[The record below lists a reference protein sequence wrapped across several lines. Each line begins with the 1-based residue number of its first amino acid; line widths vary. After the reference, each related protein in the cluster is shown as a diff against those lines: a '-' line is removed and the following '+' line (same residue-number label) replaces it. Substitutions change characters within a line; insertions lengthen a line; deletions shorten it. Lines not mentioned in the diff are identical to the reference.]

1 MRPGHDPAGG
11 RAATYNGAVS
21 IAGAALPDPR
31 AEPWRQA
38 EQASGSGV
46 RVPSSLLLRA
56 TMTRPAL
63 RRLLPALSLL
73 AAVLAGCGS
82 KPAPQQRGAAPAVVT
97 TATVASV
104 PWNDAIEALGTAQ
117 ANESVTLTA
126 KVTETVD
133 RVNFDDGDLASTGQV
148 LVDLSG
154 RAEVAQLEE
163 EHAAYKEAQKQLD
176 RQSELVKQ
184 GTIARSQM
192 DTQVAARDAARARM
206 DAIRARLSDRVIT
219 APFDGVLGFRR
230 VSPGTLVTPGTE
242 IATLDDISVIKL
254 DFPIPESFL
263 GNVAAGQKVEA
274 LSAAWPDARFEGQV
288 RAIDSRVDP
297 VTRAV
302 TVRAEIP
309 NPEARL
315 RPGMLLTVRLLRPER
330 QALVIPEIALLQVG
344 AKSFVY
350 RVGDGARVEQVEVQ
364 TGARRRGEVEIVA
377 GLAAGER
384 IVVEGTV
391 KLRPGAVIAEAQAPA
406 AAPAAVTGNP

>member
-1 MRPGHDPAGG
+1 
-11 RAATYNGAVS
+11 
-21 IAGAALPDPR
+21 
-31 AEPWRQA
+31 
-38 EQASGSGV
+38 
-46 RVPSSLLLRA
+46 
-56 TMTRPAL
+56 MTRPAS
-63 RRLLPALSLL
+63 RRLLPSLALC
-73 AAVLAGCGS
+73 AVSLAGCGS
-82 KPAPQQRGAAPAVVT
+82 ESAPQQRGPAPALVT
-97 TATVASV
+97 TATVASA

-126 KVTETVD
+126 KVTETVE
-133 RVNFDDGDLASTGQV
+133 RVKFDDGDFASAGQV

-206 DAIRARLSDRVIT
+206 DTIRARLSDRVIT

-242 IATLDDISVIKL
+242 IATLDDISVIQL
-254 DFPIPESFL
+254 DFPIPETFL
-263 GNVAAGQKVEA
+263 GNIAAGQKVEA
-274 LSAAWPDARFEGQV
+274 LSAAWPEARFEGEV

-302 TVRAEIP
+302 TVRAEIA

-315 RPGMLLTVRLLRPER
+315 RPGMLLTVRLLKPER
-330 QALVIPEIALLQVG
+330 AALVIPEIALLQVG

-350 RVGDGARVEQVEVQ
+350 RVGADEKVEQVEVK
-364 TGARRRGEVEIVA
+364 TGARRRGEVEIVE

-391 KLRPGAVIAEAQAPA
+391 KLRPGAPIAEAQAPA
-406 AAPAAVTGNP
+406 AAAPAVSGNP